1 MKAIQLLT
9 LLVVFTCCALAAS
22 AQQNNKYCKLFGQV
36 YIVDNPVRADFI
48 IYEERSEAFA
58 DVKIFEEENSL
69 FADREGVWFFCESF
83 ELADFRVY
91 FTEERYQAH
100 FTVYFIDT
108 ASFAGCN

>member
-1 MKAIQLLT
+1 MKKALKLLA
-9 LLVVFTCCALAAS
+9 LVISSPLE
-22 AQQNNKYCKLFGQV
+22 L
-36 YIVDNPVRADFI
+36 
-48 IYEERSEAFA
+48 
-58 DVKIFEEENSL
+58 KIFEEENSL